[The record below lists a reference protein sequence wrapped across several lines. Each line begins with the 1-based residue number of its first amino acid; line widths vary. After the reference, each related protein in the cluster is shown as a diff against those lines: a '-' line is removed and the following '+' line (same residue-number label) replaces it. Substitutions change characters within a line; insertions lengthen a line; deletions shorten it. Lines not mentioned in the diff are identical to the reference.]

1 MEKNTPPKY
10 AFELKTDTSYYS
22 GSGTGR
28 VLLTLWSWDTLKHKT
43 EGISAYNKRFP
54 FPGTLTISCQLSSDG
69 FIDGAPYA
77 WKTAL
82 RDAYEID
89 LEDVER
95 MAAPLKKIER
105 FLKKKENTDGRAES
119 FPVYALRAMQ
129 ALGVTLLVSEGP
141 KKQHEDTAPND
152 ILYRIGDAI
161 LEIQE
166 KLNPKKKSQNAA

>member
-1 MEKNTPPKY
+1 MEKNTPKY
-10 AFELKTDTSYYS
+10 AFELKTDIPYYLDP
-22 GSGTGR
+22 GTGR
-28 VLLTLWSWDTLKHKT
+28 VLLMLRSWNAPQRKT
-43 EGISAYNKRFP
+43 EGMPPYDEHFP
-54 FPGTLTISCQLSSDG
+54 FPGTLTISCRLSSEG
-69 FIDGAPYA
+69 FINGAPYA

-82 RDAYEID
+82 REVYEVD
-89 LEDVER
+89 LEDAEKIT
-95 MAAPLKKIER
+95 APLKKIER

-119 FPVYALRAMQ
+119 FPVYALRTMQ

-141 KKQHEDTAPND
+141 KKQCEDTTPND